1 MLRRLF
7 PFPVI
12 LFLALWVALAVVGRA
27 RMFSDP
33 GTFWHTVL
41 GQKILVQHQLTE
53 HDSFSYTYAN
63 QPWLALQWLAEWA
76 MAAVHAWG
84 GFDTLLLATTALL
97 AAFYAWLGTRLTAR
111 GMHPILAVFVVAL
124 TVAASSHHFLIRPH
138 LGSIILTGF
147 FFTLL
152 CDIDEGRVKPIRLA
166 WLVPLTAIWT
176 NIHGGVLA
184 GVATLGLAVAGW
196 VVWKM
201 TAWLWPGKNHQPS
214 ADGGN
219 LAPSPT
225 PFLERVPTPWPTP
238 FASREALIFPLA
250 VGLACLGA
258 LLFNPFGADMV
269 EAWLAILRMPL
280 TGLIEEHRPLD
291 ITRPEGFITIAL
303 GFAYLALLWNVIRT
317 GGWRRLRVTWLV
329 PLVWFLLAA
338 SRIRHAP
345 LFAVVGALGTAELV
359 PYSQLAA
366 WLARFELFG
375 ATPECQRPLRWR
387 EKPWAGIVPASLIMA
402 GLALQAA
409 HAPVPVLGSHWAR
422 LDAHRWPIDLLPEL
436 KELEASMVAT
446 TNPADPD
453 GTPRAAGEPAQRRP
467 RLFHALDYGGFLI
480 YFTPG
485 LKTFIDDRCELY
497 GADFLR
503 QYVAAEKADPQQIAA
518 WDARYH
524 FDAALVP
531 TASPFDRYL
540 EKSPTW
546 QLQRRA
552 GGAALYR
559 RRQISAEQAVIGG
572 NAPGVPR
579 PIAHSP
585 PANG

>member
-12 LFLALWVALAVVGRA
+12 LFLVLWMALAVVGRA

-41 GQKILVQHQLTE
+41 GQKVLVQHQLTE
-53 HDSFSYTYAN
+53 QDHFSYTYAE

-76 MAAVHAWG
+76 MAALHAWG
-84 GFDTLLLATTALL
+84 GFDTLLLATTAML

-111 GMHPILAVFVVAL
+111 GMHPILAVFVVAM

-138 LGSIILTGF
+138 LGSIIFTGF
-147 FFTLL
+147 FFALL
-152 CDIDEGRVKPIRLA
+152 CDVDAGRVKPLRLV
-166 WLVPLTAIWT
+166 WLVPLTAVWT

-184 GVATLGLAVAGW
+184 GVATLGLVVAGW
-196 VVWKM
+196 IVWKIA
-201 TAWLWPGKNHQPS
+201 AWLVPEGKQE
-214 ADGGN
+214 N
-219 LAPSPT
+219 LAHGTKPVFTPT
-225 PFLERVPTPWPTP
+225 PFLEQIATPWPTP
-238 FASREALIFPLA
+238 LASWDALVFPL
-250 VGLACLGA
+250 VVCVSCLGA
-258 LLFNPFGADMV
+258 LLFNPFGIEMV

-291 ITRPEGFITIAL
+291 VTRPEGFITIAL
-303 GFAYLALLWNVIRT
+303 GCAYLALLWNVVRT
-317 GGWRRLRVTWLV
+317 QGWRRLRVTWLL
-329 PLVWFLLAA
+329 PLVWFVLAA

-375 ATPECQRPLRWR
+375 ATPASQRPLCWR
-387 EKPWAGIVPASLIMA
+387 EKLLAGIVPASLIIA

-409 HAPVPVLGSHWAR
+409 HAPVPIFGSHWAQ
-422 LDAHRWPIDLLPEL
+422 LDAHRWPIELLPEL
-436 KELEASMVAT
+436 KQLEASKVAAVEPGEHDH
-446 TNPADPD
+446 NPSP
-453 GTPRAAGEPAQRRP
+453 PGEPALRPP

-503 QYVAAEKADPQQIAA
+503 QYVAAEKEDPQQIAA
-518 WDARYH
+518 WDALYQ

-531 TASPFDRYL
+531 AASPFDHYL
-540 EKSPTW
+540 EKSPDW
-546 QLQRRA
+546 QLTRRA

-559 RRQISAEQAVIGG
+559 RLHVSTQQAIIS
-572 NAPGVPR
+572 NPGQPVAYPR
-579 PIAHSP
+579 
-585 PANG
+585 